1 MNDQRQA
8 AAINTCVGALKRL
21 PIESAEDA
29 VEYLTK
35 LFNKADIENKTGLYS
50 PNSGNSGR

>member
-50 PNSGNSGR
+50 HDSGR